1 MPSLP
6 RALYVSSVH
15 PDPAGM
21 GVQQRAFNH
30 LTMLADL
37 TELHVLAASRARPLP
52 PPPPWAERCASFQWL
67 PAVPASSHPG
77 AWPGARLAGEAGRW
91 RRGGGGRPPPPR
103 WPAKPR
109 LAFCFRRPAHALV
122 RRHWRRFDGAAP
134 HLWLDLDDIESVALA
149 GAAALH
155 PPPSPEGRLAARLAV
170 WRNRRAEDQI
180 LATADTV
187 SVCSTI
193 DRERLLARRPR
204 SSIAVLPNVVH
215 VQPVVPDRVADG
227 TVRVLFVGSM
237 SYGPNE
243 DAALWLAREVLPLL
257 RSRFGQ
263 RVLLQLVGRRPGPAV
278 QALQSLPGIVVTG
291 AVDAVAPWYRQADV
305 VVAPVRWGSGTRLKV
320 LEALAHG
327 LPVVVT
333 PFAAEGLDLHDGRD
347 MLLASTP
354 GDFAAACA
362 RLLEDGDLA
371 RRLGNSGRAVV
382 AGRYT
387 PAAVARPFAAWL
399 AAGMAGPVP

>member
-1 MPSLP
+1 MSSLP
-6 RALYVSSVH
+6 RALYVSSVQ

-30 LTMLADL
+30 LAMLADV
-37 TELHVLAASRARPLP
+37 TELHVLAAIRARPLP
-52 PPPPWAERCASFQWL
+52 PPPPWAARCASFQWL
-67 PAVPASSHPG
+67 PAVTASSQPG

-91 RRGGGGRPPPPR
+91 WRGDGGLPPPAR
-103 WPAKPR
+103 WPPTPR

-149 GAAALH
+149 RAVALH
-155 PPPSPEGRLAARLAV
+155 PPPSPEGRLAARLAI

-180 LATADTV
+180 LATADTI
-187 SVCSTI
+187 SVCSAL
-193 DRERLLARRPR
+193 DRERLLARGPR
-204 SSIAVLPNVVH
+204 AAVAVLPNVV
-215 VQPVVPDRVADG
+215 PVPAPVPERVRDG
-227 TVRVLFVGSM
+227 TWRLLFVGAM

-243 DAALWLAREVLPLL
+243 DAALYLAREVLPLL
-257 RSRFGQ
+257 RDRFGP
-263 RVLLQLVGRRPGPAV
+263 RVTLQLVGRRPGPAV
-278 QALQSLPGIVVTG
+278 QALQSLPHIVVTG
-291 AVDAVAPWYRQADV
+291 AVETVEPWYRQADV
-305 VVAPVRWGSGTRLKV
+305 VVAPVRYGSGTRLKI

-327 LPVVVT
+327 RPVVAT
-333 PFAAEGLDLHDGRD
+333 PFAAEGLDLQDSRD
-347 MLLASTP
+347 LLLATTP

-362 RLLEDGDLA
+362 RLLEDGGLA
-371 RRLGNSGRAVV
+371 RRLGASGRAVV
-382 AGRYT
+382 AERYT